1 MLVKINQTRELVDAL
16 AEDYR
21 TAIDNLR
28 KRSAGHEVRQ
38 PVHSGHG
45 Y

>member
-1 MLVKINQTRELVDAL
+1 MVKINQTRELVDAL
-16 AEDYR
+16 AEDFR
-21 TAIDNLR
+21 ESIAFLR
-28 KRSAGHEVRQ
+28 KHKAGEAVRQ